1 MKKSK
6 ARGSLKAKELEL
18 EDLKSEIWWHPY
30 RLQNLNAEKFV
41 QVANKILNG
50 ENFLMEFP
58 TIEDFEKPT
67 ASKETKK

>member
-6 ARGSLKAKELEL
+6 ARGSLKARERDL
-18 EDLKSEIWWHPY
+18 EDLKSEVWWHPY

-58 TIEDFEKPT
+58 TIEDFEKSAT
-67 ASKETKK
+67 SKETKK

>member
-30 RLQNLNAEKFV
+30 RLQNLNTEKFV

-58 TIEDFEKPT
+58 AIENFEKP
-67 ASKETKK
+67 AISKETKK